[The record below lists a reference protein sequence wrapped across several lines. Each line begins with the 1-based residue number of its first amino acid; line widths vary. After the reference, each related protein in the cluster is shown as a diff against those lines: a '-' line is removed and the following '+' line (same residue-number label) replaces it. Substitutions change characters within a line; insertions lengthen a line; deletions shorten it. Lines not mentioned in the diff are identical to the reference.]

1 MSDPASRR
9 GALLAL
15 AVLTLVWSYNW
26 VVMKQVLQY
35 SGPFEFAAIRAV
47 LATLVLFVVLLLR
60 GETLRAPP
68 LRPVILLG
76 LAQTTAFQSLV
87 QWALVEGGA
96 GKTALLA
103 YTMPFWLLL
112 LAWPVLRERPD
123 GRRLAFAAL
132 AAVGLIGVLQPW
144 HGLGVGA
151 SALLA
156 LGSGLAWA
164 LAVAI
169 SKNAFADGGTTP
181 LRLTAWQMLFGA
193 IGLCLIALCVP
204 ERPIIW
210 NAPFV
215 WGLAYNAV
223 LASGLAWV
231 LWAMIVQRLPATVA
245 GIISLAVPLCGVLLA
260 WLLLGERPDAW
271 EAAGIALVAVALV
284 GVSRAPQSARGKAN
298 ES

>member
-1 MSDPASRR
+1 MTESASRR

-35 SGPFEFAAIRAV
+35 SGPFSFAAIRAV
-47 LATLVLFVVLLLR
+47 LATLVLFAVLALR
-60 GETLRAPP
+60 GETLRVPP

-87 QWALVEGGA
+87 QWALVDGGA

-112 LAWPVLRERPD
+112 LAWPLLRERPD
-123 GRRLAFAAL
+123 RRRLAFAGL
-132 AAVGLIGVLQPW
+132 AGVGLIGVLQPW
-144 HGLGVGA
+144 DGLGGRM

-156 LGSGLAWA
+156 LAGGLSWA

-169 SKNAFADGGTTP
+169 SKKAFADGQVTP
-181 LRLTAWQMLFGA
+181 LRLTAWQMLFGS

-204 ERPIIW
+204 ERAISW
-210 NAPFV
+210 EAPFV

-231 LWAMIVQRLPATVA
+231 MWALIVQRLPATVA
-245 GIISLAVPLCGVLLA
+245 GIVSLAVPICGVLLA
-260 WLLLGERPDAW
+260 WLLLGERPDGW
-271 EAAGIALVAVALV
+271 EAAGIVLIALALV
-284 GVSRAPQSARGKAN
+284 GISRAPPRAR
-298 ES
+298 

>member
-1 MSDPASRR
+1 MSESASRR

-35 SGPFEFAAIRAV
+35 SGPFGFAAIRAV
-47 LATLVLFVVLLLR
+47 LATLVLFLVLLLR
-60 GETLRAPP
+60 RESLRPPP
-68 LRPVILLG
+68 LGPTILLG

-87 QWALVEGGA
+87 QWALVDGGA

-112 LAWPVLRERPD
+112 LAWPLLRERPD
-123 GRRLAFAAL
+123 RRRLHCAAL
-132 AAVGLIGVLQPW
+132 AGVGLVLVLRPW
-144 HGLGVGA
+144 AGLGGLS

-156 LGSGLAWA
+156 LVSGLAWA
-164 LAVAI
+164 LSVVIA
-169 SKNAFADGGTTP
+169 KKTFADGSVTP
-181 LRLTAWQMLFGA
+181 LRLTAWQMGFGA

-204 ERPIIW
+204 ERAIDW
-210 NAPFV
+210 SAPFL

-231 LWAMIVQRLPATVA
+231 LWALIVQRLPATLA
-245 GIISLAVPLCGVLLA
+245 GIVSLAVPLCGVLLA
-260 WLLLGERPDAW
+260 WLLLGERPDLA
-271 EAAGIALVAVALV
+271 EAAGIVLIAAALV
-284 GVSRAPQSARGKAN
+284 GISRAPARA
-298 ES
+298 SS

>member
-1 MSDPASRR
+1 MTDSASRR

-87 QWALVEGGA
+87 QWALVDGGA
-96 GKTALLA
+96 GKTAMLA

-112 LAWPVLRERPD
+112 LAWPLLRERPD
-123 GRRLAFAAL
+123 RRRLLFAAV
-132 AAVGLIGVLQPW
+132 AGVGLVGVLQPW
-144 HGLGVGA
+144 HGIGGRT

-156 LGSGLAWA
+156 LTGGLAWA

-169 SKNAFADGGTTP
+169 SKKAFADGSVTP
-181 LRLTAWQMLFGA
+181 LRLTAWQMLFGS
-193 IGLCLIALCVP
+193 IGLCAIALFVP
-204 ERPIIW
+204 ERAITW

-231 LWAMIVQRLPATVA
+231 LWALIVQRLPATVA
-245 GIISLAVPLCGVLLA
+245 GIVSLAVPICGVLLA
-260 WLLLGERPDAW
+260 WVLLGERPDVW
-271 EAAGIALVAVALV
+271 EAAGIMLIAIALV
-284 GVSRAPQSARGKAN
+284 GISRAPQPAR
-298 ES
+298 